1 MRSTRRSRWY
11 VRVAILC
18 LAAVSLTGA
27 EGAGAKVLLLP
38 AGSRTSIVVELDDET
53 PKATAIEATDNQS
66 VAVEIGP
73 VRGKVINQLLEA
85 AKDSPLVSQVRVRG
99 ITQGADGTIITI
111 YVTAKT
117 PVSGSVRRAQRRIYI
132 DLEPLGANGVGPRPP
147 NRLAAAEAPKPT
159 QTSGTAPSSTK
170 AAPQPVTTPAPA
182 PRRITTPTPTPPV
195 AVPPPAA
202 TRTAAAKPATQPPA
216 PVNPLSEAAAGVT
229 APPPVAPPAPLNAP
243 ATSPAAAE
251 TVLPRPQTAVGTFT
265 AGAAPMTSTPGAR
278 AVTAGPGALGEFQR
292 QAEQLTKIPDVKA
305 LERLKADLQAQRSA
319 MAANGGSTIEHDALL
334 VRFDQFLVD
343 AQRNQLAADA
353 SLFRKGAGDS
363 VVGSAPTF
371 QQALRPLKPELE
383 SVSGAL
389 RGWSGG
395 ALPPAN
401 LQGVV
406 ASLLPR
412 LRSLK
417 PPANIATAHS
427 WMCESLDS
435 LALMWAKAAVEPP
448 PEGSESAVIDRARQ
462 AVDDFLRL
470 EATLSAPPSN
480 AAR

>member
-1 MRSTRRSRWY
+1 MRSTRRSRWH
-11 VRVAILC
+11 VRVAVLC
-18 LAAVSLTGA
+18 LAGVSLTGA

-147 NRLAAAEAPKPT
+147 DRLAATEAPKPT

-170 AAPQPVTTPAPA
+170 AAPQPVTTPVPA
-182 PRRITTPTPTPPV
+182 PRRITTPTPAPRSRFHRQRRPAQRPPSRPRRPPRRSTRCGRAQQASQPRRRCASC
-195 AVPPPAA
+195 AVERACYLAGRRRNRAA
-202 TRTAAAKPATQPPA
+202 
-216 PVNPLSEAAAGVT
+216 EAADRRRHVYRGGRAHDVDAG
-229 APPPVAPPAPLNAP
+229 
-243 ATSPAAAE
+243 
-251 TVLPRPQTAVGTFT
+251 RQGRDR
-265 AGAAPMTSTPGAR
+265 R
-278 AVTAGPGALGEFQR
+278 AGALGEFQR

-319 MAANGGSTIEHDALL
+319 IAANGGSTSEYDALL
-334 VRFDQFLVD
+334 VRFDQFSSTRSATSSPRTRRSSAKAPATVW
-343 AQRNQLAADA
+343 
-353 SLFRKGAGDS
+353 S
-363 VVGSAPTF
+363 VPPDF
-371 QQALRPLKPELE
+371 QQSLRPLKPELE
-383 SVSGAL
+383 SVSSAL

-427 WMCESLDS
+427 WMCESLDA

-448 PEGSESAVIDRARQ
+448 PEGSETAVIDRARQ

-470 EATLSAPPSN
+470 EATLSTPPAN

>member
-1 MRSTRRSRWY
+1 MRSTRRSRWHA
-11 VRVAILC
+11 RVAVLC
-18 LAAVSLTGA
+18 LAGVSLTGA

-38 AGSRTSIVVELDDET
+38 AGSRTSVVVELDDET

-99 ITQGADGTIITI
+99 ITQGADGTVITI

-132 DLEPLGANGVGPRPP
+132 DLEPLGANGVGPRAPD
-147 NRLAAAEAPKPT
+147 RLAATEAPKPT
-159 QTSGTAPSSTK
+159 QTTGTTPAKATPPAARVAMVAPPPPPPARSAAT
-170 AAPQPVTTPAPA
+170 AAPPRSPQPAPA
-182 PRRITTPTPTPPV
+182 PERTQVAQAAPAVTP
-195 AVPPPAA
+195 
-202 TRTAAAKPATQPPA
+202 
-216 PVNPLSEAAAGVT
+216 
-229 APPPVAPPAPLNAP
+229 PPPVAPPAPLNAP

-251 TVLPRPQTAVGTFT
+251 TVLPKPQTAVGTYT
-265 AGAAPMTSTPGAR
+265 AGAAPMTSTPSAR
-278 AVTAGPGALGEFQR
+278 AVTPGPGALSEIQR
-292 QAEQLTKIPDVKA
+292 QAEQLTRIPDVKA

-334 VRFDQFLVD
+334 VRFDQFLID

-427 WMCESLDS
+427 WMCESLDA

-448 PEGSESAVIDRARQ
+448 PEGSETAVIDRARQ

>member
-1 MRSTRRSRWY
+1 MRSTRRSRWR
-11 VRVAILC
+11 VRVAVWC
-18 LAAVSLTGA
+18 LAGVSLTAA

-73 VRGKVINQLLEA
+73 VRGKVINQLLDA

-117 PVSGSVRRAQRRIYI
+117 AVSGSVRRAQRRIYI
-132 DLEPLGANGVGPRPP
+132 DLEPLGANGVGPRQPD
-147 NRLAAAEAPKPT
+147 RLAATEAPTPT
-159 QTSGTAPSSTK
+159 QTTGTTPAKATPPAARVAKVAPPPTPPARSTAT
-170 AAPQPVTTPAPA
+170 AAPPRAPQPAPA
-182 PRRITTPTPTPPV
+182 PERTQVAQAAPAVTP
-195 AVPPPAA
+195 
-202 TRTAAAKPATQPPA
+202 R
-216 PVNPLSEAAAGVT
+216 
-229 APPPVAPPAPLNAP
+229 PPVAPPAPLNAP

-251 TVLPRPQTAVGTFT
+251 TVLPRPQTAVGTYT

-278 AVTAGPGALGEFQR
+278 AMTAGPGALSEIQR
-292 QAEQLTKIPDVKA
+292 QAEQLTKMPDVKA

-319 MAANGGSTIEHDALL
+319 MAANGGSTSEYDALL

-417 PPANIATAHS
+417 PPASIATAHS
-427 WMCESLDS
+427 WMCESLDA

-448 PEGSESAVIDRARQ
+448 PEGSETAVIDRARQ

-470 EATLSAPPSN
+470 DATLSTPSAN